1 MSELKVIDLGN
12 IRESIEKDEPVYYE
26 YYAKSE
32 ADKVIAEKDAE
43 ICRLKNGIAPK
54 YSDKTLQERL
64 NEVCEK
70 HGVSTLQDLDWA
82 FCESEKR
89 RTKDNI
95 DAVSIIY
102 HHKYKRCMAM
112 AKWCEGGKLIYQYKQ
127 RCEDAKTEMWLD
139 YLMKRT
145 EWYHKWEKRW
155 LALAEKFKPNSTA
168 Q

>member
-1 MSELKVIDLGN
+1 MRELKATTIYDAYWKATCNGDN
-12 IRESIEKDEPVYYE
+12 SILVYF
-26 YYAKSE
+26 KSE

-89 RTKDNI
+89 HTKDNI
-95 DAVSIIY
+95 EAAKEIE
-102 HHKYKRCMAM
+102 HHKYKRCLAMAM
-112 AKWCEGGKLIYQYKQ
+112 MCEERYYYLTSLENYQMTDKEYRQ
-127 RCEDAKTEMWLD
+127 VISD
-139 YLMKRT
+139 YWDR
-145 EWYHKWEKRW
+145 WHRRW
-155 LALAEKFKPNSTA
+155 LELAEQFKEA
-168 Q
+168 K